1 MKTLKEIAKNIP
13 SYIFN
18 SLGRENDLCDRCKL
32 SIGVTTFES
41 LFNCEFMFAHKYHP
55 DPAGIKEMFDEPVSL
70 KDPGKEQ
77 YPNERF
83 YHLHKEDI

>member
-32 SIGVTTFES
+32 SIGVTTFENRIDRYFVPLLS
-41 LFNCEFMFAHKYHP
+41 KNK
-55 DPAGIKEMFDEPVSL
+55 
-70 KDPGKEQ
+70 
-77 YPNERF
+77 
-83 YHLHKEDI
+83 